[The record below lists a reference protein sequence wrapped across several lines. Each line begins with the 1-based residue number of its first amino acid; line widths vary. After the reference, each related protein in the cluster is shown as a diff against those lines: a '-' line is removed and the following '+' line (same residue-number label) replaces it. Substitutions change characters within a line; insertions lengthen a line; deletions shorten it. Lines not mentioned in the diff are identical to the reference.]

1 MIDCDDIGLKFDAGG
16 LIIILIEKMYDNE
29 SCTNVQFS
37 SWDCIIQGSC
47 WPNGK
52 ASEYES
58 EDSGWKE
65 TCFDH
70 HVAYDFLNA

>member
-1 MIDCDDIGLKFDAGG
+1 
-16 LIIILIEKMYDNE
+16 MYDNE

>member
-1 MIDCDDIGLKFDAGG
+1 
-16 LIIILIEKMYDNE
+16 MYDNE

-70 HVAYDFLNA
+70 HVAYDFLNAYYNCIWTDSVYRYSTISSMPKVL